1 MNIADRYES
10 ATPVNAQS
18 GLGRARQGGEHPPGL
33 LSLDEGV
40 IPKADELDPDDPAP
54 QRASDGA
61 R

>member
-18 GLGRARQGGEHPPGL
+18 GLGRARQGGEHPPAL

-40 IPKADELDPDDPAP
+40 IPKDELDPDDPAL
-54 QRASDGA
+54 QRASDGV